1 MKNYRWAGWMAVLL
15 LAVVGA
21 RAGTNP
27 KAKESY
33 PTLGSIEVL
42 DPLLN
47 SILPAAAKIEKLADG
62 FQWTEGPVW
71 LRNGQA
77 LLFSD
82 IPRNT
87 VYKWKEGMG
96 ITEFLKPSGY
106 TGSTPRAGEPGA
118 NGMAFDSNQRLVLC
132 QHGDRRVARL
142 ERDGTFTVLTEYYKY
157 RRFNS
162 PNDLVYR
169 RNGDL
174 YFTDPPYGLEKGN
187 DDPAKELV
195 FSGVYRLRRDGQ
207 IDLLTRDLT
216 FPNGLAFSPDEKT
229 LYVAV
234 SDPAKP
240 VVMAYDVK
248 QDGTIANG
256 RVFFDASL
264 LAKDRPGMP
273 DGMKVD
279 WKGNLFATGPGGVL
293 VLSPKGKHLGT
304 LMTGQPTANCA
315 WGDNG
320 SVLYITSN
328 TSLLRVKT
336 STKGPGF

>member
-1 MKNYRWAGWMAVLL
+1 M
-15 LAVVGA
+15 
-21 RAGTNP
+21 
-27 KAKESY
+27 
-33 PTLGSIEVL
+33 
-42 DPLLN
+42 
-47 SILPAAAKIEKLADG
+47 
-62 FQWTEGPVW
+62 
-71 LRNGQA
+71 
-77 LLFSD
+77 
-82 IPRNT
+82 
-87 VYKWKEGMG
+87 
-96 ITEFLKPSGY
+96 
-106 TGSTPRAGEPGA
+106 
-118 NGMAFDSNQRLVLC
+118 
-132 QHGDRRVARL
+132 
-142 ERDGTFTVLTEYYKY
+142 
-157 RRFNS
+157 
-162 PNDLVYR
+162 
-169 RNGDL
+169 
-174 YFTDPPYGLEKGN
+174 
-187 DDPAKELV
+187 
-195 FSGVYRLRRDGQ
+195 RRDGQ
-207 IDLLTRDLT
+207 LDLLTRDLT

>member
-1 MKNYRWAGWMAVLL
+1 MAVLL
-15 LAVVGA
+15 TTVVGA
-21 RAGTNP
+21 GAGTNP

-33 PTLGSIEVL
+33 PTLGSVEVL
-42 DPLLN
+42 DPALH
-47 SILPAAAKIEKLADG
+47 SILPAAAKIEKLAAG

-87 VYKWKEGMG
+87 VYRWKEGMG

-106 TGSTPRAGEPGA
+106 TGSVPRGGEVGA
-118 NGMAFDSNQRLVLC
+118 NGLTLDLGQRLVLC
-132 QHGDRRVARL
+132 QQGDRRVARL
-142 ERDGTFTVLTEYYKY
+142 EKDGTFTVLAEYYKN

-174 YFTDPPYGLEKGN
+174 YFTDPPYGLEKRN
-187 DDPAKELV
+187 EDPLKELV
-195 FSGVYRLRRDGQ
+195 FNGVYRLSRSGQ
-207 IDLLTRDLT
+207 LDLLTRDLT

-248 QDGTIANG
+248 PDGTIANG
-256 RVFFDASL
+256 RVFFDVSPL
-264 LAKDRPGMP
+264 TKDRPGLP

-279 WKGNLFATGPGGVL
+279 GKGNVFTTGPGGVL
-293 VLSPKGKHLGT
+293 ILSPKGKHLGT
-304 LMTGQPTANCA
+304 ILTGQPTANCA
-315 WGDNG
+315 WGDDG
-320 SVLYITSN
+320 SMLYITSN
-328 TSLLRVKT
+328 TNLLRVKT
-336 STKGPGF
+336 VTKGLEF